1 MTSQDKDEGQG
12 VVWAVLVSV
21 VLLAISLATGVGLWR
36 TAKPAAS
43 AVPQVAAS
51 AMPAADAV
59 AGAPAGADQA
69 GADGASVRVED
80 EVVKFY
86 FASGKADLAEGAP
99 EALAGIVRGV
109 AAGRTAV
116 ISGFHDTT
124 GNPAFN
130 AELAKQ
136 RALAVRNALTALGI
150 GEDKLELKKPE
161 VAALADGSNAEARR
175 VEVRLQ

>member
-1 MTSQDKDEGQG
+1 MTNQDKDEGQG

-36 TAKPAAS
+36 TAKPSGAVAQAAAP
-43 AVPQVAAS
+43 AVPALADPAVAAGG
-51 AMPAADAV
+51 AQPAV
-59 AGAPAGADQA
+59 G
-69 GADGASVRVED
+69 DGASVHVAED
-80 EVVKFY
+80 VVKFY
-86 FASGKADLAEGAP
+86 FATGQADLAEGAQ

-109 AAGRTAV
+109 AAGRMAV

-161 VAALADGSNAEARR
+161 VAELTSGSNAEARR